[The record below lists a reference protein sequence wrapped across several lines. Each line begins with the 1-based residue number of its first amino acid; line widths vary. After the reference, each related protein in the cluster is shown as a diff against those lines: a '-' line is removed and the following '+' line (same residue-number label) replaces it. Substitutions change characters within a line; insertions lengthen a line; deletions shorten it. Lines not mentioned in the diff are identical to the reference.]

1 MPDIYGGGC
10 IDRNRKCVCRNT
22 FCILI
27 AEKIRGVDEISNIK
41 NFPGVNDFN
50 KWY

>member
-1 MPDIYGGGC
+1 M
-10 IDRNRKCVCRNT
+10 DRNGIVKDVFRRNT